1 MERSPRRPIRFGSW
15 IPEGGIVW
23 LKRLRLCEAHLD
35 ADNPGQWLYHCHN
48 AYHAAQGMMGVLS
61 YVR

>member
-1 MERSPRRPIRFGSW
+1 MIVRPGQTVSVLF
-15 IPEGGIVW
+15 
-23 LKRLRLCEAHLD
+23 D

-48 AYHAAQGMMGVLS
+48 AYHAARGMMGVLS